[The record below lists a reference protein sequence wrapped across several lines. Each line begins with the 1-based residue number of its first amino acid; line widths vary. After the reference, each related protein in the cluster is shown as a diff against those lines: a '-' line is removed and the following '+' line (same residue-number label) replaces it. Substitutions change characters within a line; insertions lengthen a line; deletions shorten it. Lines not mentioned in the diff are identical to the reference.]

1 MQRSTA
7 APFFLRAMTR
17 SSNASRRT
25 AAIAQHLSR
34 MSTDASAAPA
44 AEPLVKLE
52 SVLSMRNYVLNRP
65 AKLNSL
71 NTEMLEQLRPKIEE
85 WNRSDIAST
94 IVGTGTGRAFCAG
107 GDVAQIALDSQD
119 EGKRPTAI
127 RFFKREFELDYILAS
142 LSKPYVVV
150 MDGITM
156 GGGVGLSAPAP
167 FRVATENTVFAMPET
182 NIGYV
187 PDVGASYYMSR
198 LDGQLGTYLC
208 LTGTTLRGRD
218 VFEAGFATHYIPSRR
233 VPSLLE
239 RLASVEESDL
249 ALVDRTIEE
258 LSCERQPEEG
268 LFHLTGEVR
277 VALDTAFRHDTVEQI
292 VEELEVMAEKD
303 SSEAVRQWASQTLS
317 TLKVR
322 SPTSLKLALYAI
334 RQGKNLNLIDALRM
348 EHQLATAFCNQAS
361 PDFVAGITNV
371 LVTKSKEPTKW
382 QPDNLQGVTNDII
395 ARFVDKKSPFVDTKG
410 QSFDIP
416 ADLAKKP
423 LPFPYLYALPVED
436 EIAAMVKGSHKE
448 SGGNAL
454 KRKEV
459 IANFDR
465 LREHKMGVKEKVE
478 EVLSRRCT
486 EDKDGFLVWN

>member
-1 MQRSTA
+1 MSS
-7 APFFLRAMTR
+7 APPAEV
-17 SSNASRRT
+17 RT
-25 AAIAQHLSR
+25 HSQPHPSISHALQ
-34 MSTDASAAPA
+34 
-44 AEPLVKLE
+44 PLVKLE

-65 AKLNSL
+65 EKLNSL
-71 NTEMLEQLRPKIEE
+71 NSDMLEQLRPKIEE

-94 IVGTGTGRAFCAG
+94 IVGTGTG
-107 GDVAQIALDSQD
+107 QIALDAQD
-119 EGKRPTAI
+119 EGKRSTAI

-142 LSKPYVVV
+142 LNKPYVVV

-167 FRVATENTVFAMPET
+167 FRVATENTLFAMPET

-208 LTGTTLRGRD
+208 LTGTVLKGRD

-239 RLASVEESDL
+239 RLASVEESD
-249 ALVDRTIEE
+249 ATLVDRTIEE

-268 LFHLTGEVR
+268 PFHLTGEVR
-277 VALDTAFRHDTVEQI
+277 VALDNAFRHNTVEEI
-292 VEELEVMAEKD
+292 VDELEVLASKAENG
-303 SSEAVRQWASQTLS
+303 AVRQWASQTLA
-317 TLKVR
+317 TIKTR

-334 RQGKNLNLIDALRM
+334 RKGKNMSLLEALRM
-348 EHQLATAFCNQAS
+348 EHQLATAFCNMAS

-371 LVTKSKEPTKW
+371 LVHKAKEPTQW
-382 QPDNLQGVTNDII
+382 SPDTLPAVSPDIL
-395 ARFVDKKSPFVDTKG
+395 ARFVDPRSPFADTKG
-410 QSFDIP
+410 AALDVPKDAAQ
-416 ADLAKKP
+416 KP

-436 EIAAMVKGSHKE
+436 EIAALVRGAHRE
-448 SGGNAL
+448 SGGTSV

-459 IANFDR
+459 VATFDR
-465 LREHKMGVKEKVE
+465 LRAHKMGVREKVE
-478 EVLSRRCT
+478 EVLARRCS
-486 EDKDGFLVWN
+486 EDKDGYLVWN